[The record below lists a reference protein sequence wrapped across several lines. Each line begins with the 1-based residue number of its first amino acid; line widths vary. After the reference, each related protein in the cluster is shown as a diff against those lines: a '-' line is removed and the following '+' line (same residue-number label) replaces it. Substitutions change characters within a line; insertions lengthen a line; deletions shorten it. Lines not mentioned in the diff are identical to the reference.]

1 MYNGLTF
8 NELAEKWYDVK
19 RPIVKHSTMCAYA
32 LALQT
37 HILPEFGTST
47 TITESDVQ
55 QFVVR
60 KCSSGLSKK
69 TVRDIVAVLKC
80 KR

>member
-8 NELAEKWYDVK
+8 NELAEKWYHVK

-37 HILPEFGTST
+37 HIL
-47 TITESDVQ
+47 
-55 QFVVR
+55 
-60 KCSSGLSKK
+60 L
-69 TVRDIVAVLKC
+69 
-80 KR
+80 